1 MSVNG
6 AAPSIEK
13 RMTARLPKRSVSG
26 PPAIVPIA
34 LIVRKPKSTYWLAD
48 MVMPY
53 VSIIKNVR

>member
-34 LIVRKPKSTYWLAD
+34 LIARKPKSTYWLAD
-48 MVMPY
+48 MVMPN
-53 VSIIKNVR
+53 VSIK